1 MLYWKFMSS
10 IPLFINYLYC
20 WICSS
25 YILHKKLIKILQEP
39 DWPFVSFWNLKLL
52 YFIWSHS
59 FSFVV
64 PLPVIRCHS
73 LSIAITRCH
82 SLPFVV
88 TRFITCCHS
97 LSLVVIRSHLLY
109 HSLSLN
115 VTRCATRR
123 HSLSLVVTQCTIR
136 LFCYK
141 RSLGIAHWPA
151 INYYH
156 ESK

>member
-1 MLYWKFMSS
+1 MAFC
-10 IPLFINYLYC
+10 FI
-20 WICSS
+20 
-25 YILHKKLIKILQEP
+25 
-39 DWPFVSFWNLKLL
+39 LKLKITL
-52 YFIWSHS
+52 FYLI
-59 FSFVV
+59 SFVFICL

-73 LSIAITRCH
+73 LSIATTRCH

-115 VTRCATRR
+115 VTRCATPR
-123 HSLSLVVTQCTIR
+123 HSLSLVVTRCTIR